1 MKKKMNIVQTRNIVI
16 QVTNKNNTTPM
27 ILELEFGSFRIK

>member
-1 MKKKMNIVQTRNIVI
+1 MKKKMNIVQRRNIVI
-16 QVTNKNNTTPM
+16 QVTNKNNKTPM